1 MKKLLG
7 ITFVF
12 MLLSC
17 SVQAAASQEKTEEF
31 DFNFVEVTRTERG
44 RVYTGMVSRED
55 FERYQKAGAKK
66 RSIERSWIGKEL
78 QYVANVAPSTK
89 KRTKKTSV
97 PAFVGIPVE
106 TPLEVQPVSEPVVL
120 PRTRNSFDTGE
131 VFADANDSDIFGK
144 SPERRTPPAS
154 PKRTDV
160 VILSTPESSP
170 ERVTG
175 SPAWHEDTNSVSSSS
190 YQDQDFSAGNS
201 VTHEALPSL
210 ELQDTDF
217 NSRDNV
223 AGQGT
228 LVQGSSSDDE
238 EPVGGHDDVDGDEDE
253 NQEEVALEIR
263 QLLARAFI
271 LSRNLEANVFV
282 ENKDIYQLADGLEN
296 AARRELQ
303 TLGHMAEDQ
312 AEPLVVEE
320 VTNLLEAVQKSIES
334 RLDPA
339 QTANMLKKMLSIAVA
354 LRAAAV
360 QLQKAQEEPEQ
371 ATGWAKTASR
381 FVPASKLGKATAGLS
396 VLVVLA
402 AGSLITVYGGC
413 QMGLWDL
420 CQGFSITDL
429 SSYFS

>member
-1 MKKLLG
+1 MKKLLS

-17 SVQAAASQEKTEEF
+17 SVQAAAPSEEKTEEF

-44 RVYTGMVSRED
+44 RVYTGKVLRED
-55 FERYQKAGAKK
+55 FEKYQKAGAKK

-89 KRTKKTSV
+89 KNTKKTSIPV
-97 PAFVGIPVE
+97 LVDIPVE
-106 TPLEVQPVSEPVVL
+106 MPAEVTTASEQVL
-120 PRTRNSFDTGE
+120 LQRTGNSFDTGE
-131 VFADANDSDIFGK
+131 VFFDENNSDIFGK
-144 SPERRTPPAS
+144 SPERSTPPAS

-160 VILSTPESSP
+160 VILSTPESTP
-170 ERVTG
+170 ERFAG
-175 SPAWHEDTNSVSSSS
+175 SPDRHVDANSGSCSSFYSA
-190 YQDQDFSAGNS
+190 DFS
-201 VTHEALPSL
+201 
-210 ELQDTDF
+210 
-217 NSRDNV
+217 
-223 AGQGT
+223 QGT
-228 LVQGSSSDDE
+228 LVPGSSSDEDE
-238 EPVGGHDDVDGDEDE
+238 ELVGGLEDVDGEENE

-271 LSRNLEANVFV
+271 LSRNLESQVFV
-282 ENKDIYQLADGLEN
+282 DNKDIYQLADGLEN

-303 TLGHMAEDQ
+303 TLGQMAEDQ

-320 VTNLLEAVQKSIES
+320 VNDLLEAVQRSIES

-360 QLQKAQEEPEQ
+360 QLKKAQEAPEQ

-381 FVPASKLGKATAGLS
+381 FVPASSLGKVTAGLS

-402 AGSLITVYGGC
+402 GGTLATVYGGC
-413 QMGLWDL
+413 QMEWWSL
-420 CQGFSITDL
+420 CEGFSITDL
-429 SSYFS
+429 RVFVGL